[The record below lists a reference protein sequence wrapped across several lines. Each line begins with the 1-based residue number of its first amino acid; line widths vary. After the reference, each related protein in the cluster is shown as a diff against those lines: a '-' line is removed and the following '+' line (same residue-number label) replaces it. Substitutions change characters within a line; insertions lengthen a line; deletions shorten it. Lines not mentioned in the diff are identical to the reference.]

1 MASSPDLLAVTEL
14 PTSPIEG
21 QKPGTSGL
29 RKKTRVFTEQHGGMY
44 LKNFVQAV
52 FDALP
57 PAGQEGSLLG
67 ATLVVSGDGRFY
79 TPEAVQTIVKIAAA
93 NGAARV
99 WVGQHALLSTPAV
112 SAVIRERE
120 GGAAVGGLILTAS
133 HNPGGPDED
142 FGIKYNAANGGP
154 APEALTDAIYART
167 RELRRVRICAALPD
181 VDIHA
186 LGATTW
192 ARPAPADGAAGGG
205 GGAPAPPPTF
215 TVEVIDPVADYAA
228 VLARQF
234 DFAALRAFCARP
246 DFRVRYDGMS
256 GVAGIYATRILGE
269 QLGLPAEALTRCVP
283 LPDFGGHHPDPNLTY
298 APELVGAMGLTSS
311 GEPLAAA
318 AAAAAASLP
327 DFGAA
332 QDGDADRNMV
342 LGARFFVTP
351 SDSVAVIAANQAAI
365 PAFARAG
372 GLKGVARSMP
382 TSCALDRVAA
392 KRGLRFFEV
401 PTGWKFFG
409 NLMDSGLLGK
419 GDLCPFLCGE
429 ESFGTGADH
438 VREKDGLWAV
448 LAWLSILAAANA
460 AAPVGQLVSVEAV
473 VRRHWAEFGRN
484 FYCRYDYENVD
495 NAAAEMLMAH
505 LRGRIAAFAAAGESH
520 LEPLGD
526 GGGGGGG
533 GGGRNGFAL
542 AKCDEFRY
550 VDPVDGSVSDR
561 QGLRFVMQDGSRVV
575 YRLSGT
581 GSVGATVRV
590 YIEKL
595 ELDAAKQGMATA
607 DALRELVGLAIGSL
621 VDIAKVLSR
630 DAPTVIT

>member
-1 MASSPDLLAVTEL
+1 MSSATPSPLSVTVL
-14 PTSPIEG
+14 PTAPIEG

-29 RKKTRVFTEQHGGMY
+29 RKKTRTFTADPLY
-44 LKNFVQAV
+44 LMNFVQATV
-52 FDALP
+52 DAL
-57 PAGQEGSLLG
+57 EGALLG

-79 TPEAVQTIVKIAAA
+79 TPEAVQAIVKVAAA

-99 WVGQHALLSTPAV
+99 WVGRRGLLSTPAV
-112 SAVIRERE
+112 SAVIRRRE
-120 GGAAVGGLILTAS
+120 GGAAVGGIILTAS

-142 FGIKYNAANGGP
+142 FGVKYNAANGGP
-154 APEALTDAIYART
+154 APEALTDAIYAKT
-167 RELRRVRICAALPD
+167 RALRRVRVCAALPD
-181 VDIHA
+181 VDLGA

-192 ARPAPADGAAGGG
+192 TRAADGAEGEGE
-205 GGAPAPPPTF
+205 GGARLPPSF
-215 TVEVIDPVADYAA
+215 TVEVIDPVEDYAA
-228 VLARQF
+228 VLAEQF
-234 DFAALRAFCARP
+234 DFVALRALCARP
-246 DFRVRYDGMS
+246 DFRVRYDGMN

-269 QLGLPAEALTRCVP
+269 QLGLPAEALTRCEP

-298 APELVGAMGLTSS
+298 APELVSAMGLTRS
-311 GEPLAAA
+311 GEPLAGAAAVAA
-318 AAAAAASLP
+318 AAATAVP

-365 PAFARAG
+365 PAFARTG

-392 KRGLRFFEV
+392 KLGLRLFEV

-419 GDLCPFLCGE
+419 EDLCPFLCGE

-460 AAPVGQLVSVEAV
+460 AAPVGQLVSVEAI
-473 VRRHWAEFGRN
+473 VRRHWATYGRN
-484 FYCRYDYENVD
+484 FYCRYDYENVEGE
-495 NAAAEMLMAH
+495 AAEALMAQ
-505 LRGRIAAFAAAGESH
+505 LRGRIAAFAAAGAGARAGADAGAEA
-520 LEPLGD
+520 LGVVVV
-526 GGGGGGG
+526 GGGA
-533 GGGRNGFAL
+533 FSL
-542 AKCDEFRY
+542 AQCDEFRY
-550 VDPVDGSVSDR
+550 VDPVDGSVSDK
-561 QGLRFVMQDGSRVV
+561 QGLRFIMQDGSRVV

-595 ELDAAKQGMATA
+595 ELDEAKQSAATA
-607 DALRELVGLAIGSL
+607 DALRELVELAVGGGL
-621 VDIAKVLSR
+621 VDVAKVLGR

>member
-1 MASSPDLLAVTEL
+1 MSSPPANPLAVTEL
-14 PTSPIEG
+14 ATSPIEG

-57 PAGQEGSLLG
+57 PAGEAGCLAG

-79 TPEAVQTIVKIAAA
+79 TPEAVQAIIKVAAA

-99 WVGQHALLSTPAV
+99 WVGQHGLLSTPAV

-154 APEALTDAIYART
+154 ANEALTDAIYART
-167 RELRRVRICAALPD
+167 REIRRVRICAALPD
-181 VDIHA
+181 VDIHS
-186 LGATTW
+186 LGVTTW
-192 ARPAPADGAAGGG
+192 ARAAGGG
-205 GGAPAPPPTF
+205 GGGAGGAGGAALPPSF

-283 LPDFGGHHPDPNLTY
+283 LPNFGGHHPDPNLTY
-298 APELVGAMGLTSS
+298 APELVAAMGLTSA
-311 GEPLAAA
+311 GEPSAAA
-318 AAAAAASLP
+318 APPASVP

-392 KRGLRFFEV
+392 KLGLRFFEV

-409 NLMDSGLLGK
+409 NLMDSGELGEEE
-419 GDLCPFLCGE
+419 LTPFLCGE
-429 ESFGTGADH
+429 ESFGTGSNH

-460 AAPVGQLVSVEAV
+460 AAPVGQLVSVETV
-473 VRRHWAEFGRN
+473 VRRHWATYGRN
-484 FYCRYDYENVD
+484 FYCRYDYENVEG
-495 NAAAEMLMAH
+495 AAAEAVMAR
-505 LRGRIAAFAAAGESH
+505 LRGRIAAFAAAAASAAAGAAAGTGVPH
-520 LEPLGD
+520 TEPLG
-526 GGGGGGG
+526 G
-533 GGGRNGFAL
+533 GFAL
-542 AKCDEFRY
+542 AHCDEFRY

-595 ELDAAKQGMATA
+595 ELDAARQAAATA
-607 DALRELVGLAIGSL
+607 DALRELVGLATAGL
-621 VDIAKVLSR
+621 VDLAALLGR
-630 DAPTVIT
+630 AAPTVIT